1 MHNCYKNIEQ
11 NGEKKKRFRA
21 IDILADRWVWLLK
34 CDDQQFLKENWRWH
48 LTTQPNVFLLNVL
61 FRSSSKNKGWLG
73 GSGAR
78 FERVHMHKSFRNGVC
93 VSVCECSCVCQASV
107 SVLLAPGS
115 PAQTKLPV
123 RGLTSPTPQSTI
135 HRGQPGH
142 AVRLLWYVTLASL
155 SLFSL
160 YLFHCGSFYASVPSY
175 FVQLFYNGR
184 QRRLWGQRCP
194 MSPSG
199 ASYCCSLLTLHTA
212 SHARTRKRK
221 ARHI

>member
-1 MHNCYKNIEQ
+1 MC
-11 NGEKKKRFRA
+11 F
-21 IDILADRWVWLLK
+21 
-34 CDDQQFLKENWRWH
+34 FLMS
-48 LTTQPNVFLLNVL
+48 F
-61 FRSSSKNKGWLG
+61 
-73 GSGAR
+73 SGAR
-78 FERVHMHKSFRNGVC
+78 PKIKGDQGDLEQGLRECTCISPSEMVC
-93 VSVCECSCVCQASV
+93 VSVCECSCVCQVSV
-107 SVLLAPGS
+107 SVLLAAGS

-160 YLFHCGSFYASVPSY
+160 YLFHCSSFYASVPSY

-184 QRRLWGQRCP
+184 QCRLWGQRCP

-199 ASYCCSLLTLHTA
+199 ASYCCLLSVDTA
-212 SHARTRKRK
+212 YRIACSYPYKEG
-221 ARHI
+221 